1 MKGEWHILYRI
12 EEVSNLINFL
22 REYETNTI
30 TRNAMRCNNRDDL
43 LNLSFTLEI
52 PIFSEVFLPKR
63 IYMVQR
69 FFLRKSSVGF
79 NPGGNTVK

>member
-43 LNLSFTLEI
+43 LHLGNSNLFRGVFTQTN
-52 PIFSEVFLPKR
+52 
-63 IYMVQR
+63 IYGAAL
-69 FFLRKSSVGF
+69 FFAKIVSGF
-79 NPGGNTVK
+79 